1 MGKIIFII
9 GGARSG
15 KSLYAINLA
24 KTMSEKVVFL
34 ATGVACDEEMKERI
48 EKHKEIR
55 PNIWQTVEEPIEIEK
70 VLNTLDSS
78 VDCIII
84 DCLSFWVSNLL
95 ISLGKEKIINRTA
108 QIIKMAK
115 KITPKLIIVS
125 NEVGMGI
132 VPNTSEGRIF
142 RDILGKVNQIVA
154 NLADE
159 VFFLLSGIP
168 IKLKGGSKSGRI

>member
-1 MGKIIFII
+1 MGKIIFIL
-9 GGARSG
+9 GGVRSG

-24 KTMSEKVVFL
+24 KTMGEKVVFL

-48 EKHKEIR
+48 KKHKEMR

-78 VDCIII
+78 VDCVII
-84 DCLSFWVSNLL
+84 DCLSFWISNLL
-95 ISLGKEKIINRTA
+95 TTFGKEKIIDKTS
-108 QIIKMAK
+108 QITTMAK
-115 KITPKLIIVS
+115 KITPQLIIVS

-154 NLADE
+154 SLADE

-168 IKLKGGSKSGRI
+168 LRLK